1 MRLAI
6 RRASNSLER
15 SSRRYS
21 FNSRATFT
29 GIKMMSERERAAEN
43 IYFSQQDEAL
53 LKKILEDN
61 PEIEVERDLQRSPVH
76 TGSSIQ
82 DKVKMLFIQNGI
94 PPTANPPLLE
104 DLVQLIAEEKK
115 ASMRD
120 AMAAEAKA

>member
-1 MRLAI
+1 
-6 RRASNSLER
+6 
-15 SSRRYS
+15 
-21 FNSRATFT
+21 
-29 GIKMMSERERAAEN
+29 MS
-43 IYFSQQDEAL
+43 EAL

-115 ASMRD
+115 ASARE
-120 AMAAEAKA
+120 ARAAEAKA